1 LAETRTFACNK
12 GMQTA
17 KKSSTTDES
26 DFRQSEALIICVWWY
41 AGCMESATPGRVV
54 WLLIKWTFLLTGPLF
69 LGGALISAHHTQQFL
84 LRSVTV
90 QGRVVG
96 LKPVRG
102 GQHNT
107 LTYAPVF
114 RFDVPGTHFAT
125 VVSHTSSSP
134 PVFKVGEMVTVHYE
148 QGHPEGAVID
158 SFGQLWLGDVV
169 FGGVGALFTCIS
181 LLIVVYVR
189 KGKRRNLGMSGDG
202 SGITRL

>member
-1 LAETRTFACNK
+1 
-12 GMQTA
+12 
-17 KKSSTTDES
+17 
-26 DFRQSEALIICVWWY
+26 
-41 AGCMESATPGRVV
+41 MESATLGRVV
-54 WLLIKWTFLLTGPLF
+54 WLLIKWTFLLVGPVF
-69 LGGALISAHHTQQFL
+69 LVGALISAYNTQMFL
-84 LRSVTV
+84 RRSVTV

-96 LKPVRG
+96 LKPVREP
-102 GQHNT
+102 QHNS
-107 LTYAPVF
+107 LSFAPVF
-114 RFDVPGTHFAT
+114 RFNVPGTHFAT

-158 SFGQLWLGDVV
+158 SFGQLWLGDWV

-181 LLIVVYVR
+181 LLILVYGR